1 MATTRDYDF
10 DVTSNRTKLVEKQGS
25 ATTTWSNTFDSAS
38 RQLSTTATGS
48 GAGSGTYSY
57 DVFGRTTILPGID
70 AVPATPTTLSYYADG
85 STYRQDQGANAQTFT
100 RDPLG
105 RVSTTNIATNGGA
118 SQNTI
123 TSHYAG
129 TSDSPTWTQDQ
140 LAGTWTRNV
149 TGPGGAL
156 AILETGT
163 GTTTAKADLQLAN
176 PHGDVVA
183 TIDVTANVGSAAMS
197 SVADYDEYGIIVTAT
212 APSPYGWVGTAM
224 RSSANQGG
232 LIQMGARM
240 YNPATGRFL
249 TTDPVPGGT
258 PNPYTYPPDP
268 VNMYDLAG
276 SWSIGGIISGI
287 VNTVRRAVQWVANTA
302 TAAFSSV
309 VRTVTFGRINI
320 NIPKIKIP
328 KFNIRSITRS
338 SSSTSSSHLGGTT
351 AMINPKNW
359 LTGPVR
365 LPDQAQGSG
374 TWCAGPCF
382 QVTAS
387 GSGHGALSVGG
398 LGWGA
403 SLTAGAGSSTTY
415 EDGAMSTQGGFR
427 WLGGPSISR
436 GDDGSWSGGV
446 GPGDAVYF
454 GRFRNFLVW

>member
-1 MATTRDYDF
+1 M
-10 DVTSNRTKLVEKQGS
+10 
-25 ATTTWSNTFDSAS
+25 
-38 RQLSTTATGS
+38 
-48 GAGSGTYSY
+48 
-57 DVFGRTTILPGID
+57 FGRTTILPGID

-156 AILETGT
+156 TILETGT
-163 GTTTAKADLQLAN
+163 EPPRRKADLQLAN

-309 VRTVTFGRINI
+309 VRTVTFAASTSTS
-320 NIPKIKIP
+320 KIKIP
-328 KFNIRSITRS
+328 KFNIRVSRGPVRVHRAVISAARQPGS
-338 SSSTSSSHLGGTT
+338 
-351 AMINPKNW
+351 PKDW
-359 LTGPVR
+359 LTGPVKVAR
-365 LPDQAQGSG
+365 SG
-374 TWCAGPCF
+374 AGF
-382 QVTAS
+382 QVPGVLAPVP
-387 GSGHGALSVGG
+387 GH
-398 LGWGA
+398 
-403 SLTAGAGSSTTY
+403 
-415 EDGAMSTQGGFR
+415 R
-427 WLGGPSISR
+427 
-436 GDDGSWSGGV
+436 
-446 GPGDAVYF
+446 
-454 GRFRNFLVW
+454 